1 MTSELL
7 TAMALRQVPTAA
19 APDAAPQ
26 PPTAA
31 AAPQARSSLR
41 AWLQKGLLRWPR
53 FTRRRAEADFDLT
66 VPKLRSEAIGVAMH
80 AARTAHAIEGCAKL
94 AEDQSHLAESIEN
107 ASRETTA
114 AIDHVSDSAQRIASS
129 TEEGLQRAR
138 QTAQGLSEAA
148 RRIGDVDAGAQSFLA
163 TVQQVS
169 ERCAEVAQVID
180 EISRIS
186 RQTKILALNAAI
198 EAAHAGAAG
207 KGFAAVAL
215 AIRTLADEVSEVTQN
230 CRASVALAT
239 TLAAQAAGRTT
250 QVRSDIQGILQT
262 VSTGSV
268 ACGHILGDL
277 EGAAG
282 QFTQIAAAAEQMA
295 AANMHVRSSIVQ
307 SKRISSEVSARLRS
321 TTESSNALLA
331 STENIQ
337 ELLGAFEQ
345 GQGRFEQLLLRCR
358 GWQQRVEHQLQIL
371 ASHGAPLF
379 DEDYSLLPGTNP
391 PQHALRYQPAFERAI
406 RPLLDQARAET
417 QALACVCTDRN
428 GYLPTHN
435 SDFCKPPSGDPAIDV
450 RQCRDKRI
458 MRDRHG
464 QRSAQ
469 YTGRLLLQTFVR
481 DNGELTVELAL
492 PLHVEGRRW
501 GALRFGFAPER
512 VSAAGDAMAAANEQ

>member
-7 TAMALRQVPTAA
+7 SAMALQDPRAL
-19 APDAAPQ
+19 PDASAPQ
-26 PPTAA
+26 V
-31 AAPQARSSLR
+31 QSSFWSRLRMRLR
-41 AWLQKGLLRWPR
+41 ARLPRWPR
-53 FTRRRAEADFDLT
+53 MFGRRAAGQAFDAV
-66 VPKLRSEAIGVAMH
+66 VPQLRSEAIGVAMN
-80 AARTAHAIEGCAKL
+80 AARTAHEIEGCAKL
-94 AEDQSHLAESIEN
+94 ADEQSQLAESIEN

-114 AIDHVSDSAQRIASS
+114 AIDHVSDNAQRIASS
-129 TEEGLQRAR
+129 TEESLQRAR
-138 QTAQGLSEAA
+138 HTADGLREAA
-148 RRIGDVDAGAQSFLA
+148 RRIGAVDASAQSFLS

-180 EISRIS
+180 EIGRIS

-239 TLAAQAAGRTT
+239 TLSAQAAGRTT
-250 QVRSDIQGILQT
+250 QVRGDIQGILSS
-262 VSTGSV
+262 VSAGSE
-268 ACGHILGDL
+268 ACGQILGDL

-295 AANMHVRSSIVQ
+295 AANMHVRSSIVH

-321 TTESSNALLA
+321 TAVLSNALLA

-337 ELLGAFEQ
+337 ELLGAFDQ
-345 GQGRFEQLLLRCR
+345 GNGRFEQLLLRCR
-358 GWQQRVEHQLQIL
+358 SWHGRIEQRLQTL
-371 ASHGAPLF
+371 ADEGAPLF
-379 DEDYSLLPGTNP
+379 DEQYSALPGTNP
-391 PQHALRYQPAFERAI
+391 QQHALRYQPAFERAI

-435 SDFCKPPSGDPAIDV
+435 SDFCKPPSGDPAVDT
-450 RQCRDKRI
+450 RLCRDKRI

-464 QRSAQ
+464 QRSAR
-469 YTGRLLLQTFVR
+469 YAGRLLLQTFVR
-481 DNGELTVELAL
+481 DNGDLTVELAL
-492 PLHVEGRRW
+492 PLQLGGRRW
-501 GALRFGFAPER
+501 GAVRFGFSPER
-512 VSAAGDAMAAANEQ
+512 VSAASDAVDARIER